1 MNPHNFSIYDY
12 EGIEITI
19 DWSYAPCKIVETLK
33 KESYIYRDVIKRQ
46 VPAHCTHK

>member
-19 DWSYAPCKIVETLK
+19 DWSYAPCKIVETEK
-33 KESYIYRDVIKRQ
+33 KNFPNLRDHFSAQPKL
-46 VPAHCTHK
+46 PT